1 MPEKL
6 KGIEWICFGSNA
18 FNTVLPIY
26 TSTDKVPKYLSE
38 TTDDVSTE
46 TFYWGSRL
54 IGALADPHFGQCIQ
68 MVERYQKSV
77 EAQSHQIINEFDK
90 KMIEAKDFSLINEAN
105 EKLAAMGKKETI
117 RCLNNVLLEA
127 SKQMK
132 NNYNRADN

>member
-1 MPEKL
+1 
-6 KGIEWICFGSNA
+6 
-18 FNTVLPIY
+18 
-26 TSTDKVPKYLSE
+26 
-38 TTDDVSTE
+38 
-46 TFYWGSRL
+46 
-54 IGALADPHFGQCIQ
+54 